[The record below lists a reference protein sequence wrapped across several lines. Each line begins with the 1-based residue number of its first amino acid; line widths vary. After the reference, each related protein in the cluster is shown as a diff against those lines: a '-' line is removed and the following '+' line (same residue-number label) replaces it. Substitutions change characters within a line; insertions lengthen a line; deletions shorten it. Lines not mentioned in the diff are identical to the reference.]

1 MRTPENTMRKTV
13 VVVVLLVA
21 AAAAQTSLELVSDGN
36 VFEPP
41 EETLAVAVAQ
51 HTNAVHD
58 LLLAKQELVRAQATV
73 DTAALR
79 VEMERMRCVAAQA
92 TKSWWQPVDDC

>member
-21 AAAAQTSLELVSDGN
+21 AAAAQTSLELVSDGD
-36 VFEPP
+36 VFSPP
-41 EETLAVAVAQ
+41 EEALSVAVAQ
-51 HTNAVHD
+51 HANAVHD
-58 LLLAKQELVRAQATV
+58 LLLVKQELVRAQATV

-79 VEMERMRCVAAQA
+79 VEMERMRCETAQA
-92 TKSWWQPVDDC
+92 SKSWWQSADDC